1 MSLEFFAEADAVTKV
16 FWSCALG
23 GTVFFT
29 VRLILMLVGGD
40 MDGDMD
46 GMDGDL
52 DGDTHSDAAFEWISI
67 NTLTAFIM
75 MFGWAGLT
83 AYAQFGMTAI
93 MSFGVAL
100 AAGMLSMWITAMLFR
115 MARKLVSK
123 GAVFKIAD
131 TVGLNASV
139 YQRIPADGK
148 GKVNV
153 SMPGG
158 ILKELEAM
166 SEDQVDIE
174 SFKTVKVVKVIDDR
188 TISVR
193 QI

>member
-1 MSLEFFAEADAVTKV
+1 MGLEFLTNADSVTKV
-16 FWSCALG
+16 FWVCALG

-29 VRLILMLVGGD
+29 VRLILMIVGGD
-40 MDGDMD
+40 MDGDV
-46 GMDGDL
+46 DGDM

-75 MFGWAGLT
+75 MFGWVGLT
-83 AYAQFGMTAI
+83 AYKQFELSVVQ
-93 MSFGVAL
+93 SFGLAF
-100 AAGMLSMWITAMLFR
+100 AAGLMSMWITAMLFR
-115 MARKLVSK
+115 MAGKLVSK
-123 GAVFKIAD
+123 GAVFKISD

-139 YQRIPADGK
+139 YQRIPAEGR

-153 SMPGG
+153 SLPGG

-166 SEDQVDIE
+166 SEDKIDIE
-174 SFKTVKVVKVIDDR
+174 SFKTVKVVQVVDDR